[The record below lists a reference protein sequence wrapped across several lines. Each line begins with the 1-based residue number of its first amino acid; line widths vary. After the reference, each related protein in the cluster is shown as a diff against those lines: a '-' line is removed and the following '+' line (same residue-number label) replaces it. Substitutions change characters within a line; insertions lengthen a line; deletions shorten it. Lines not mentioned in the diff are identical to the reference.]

1 MLNRR
6 RFCTGLAV
14 APLLATRGGSAFAQ
28 DGKRPFT
35 LVVPYTPGGSADTLG
50 RIFADAMSIQ
60 VNERV
65 LVDNRPGAGG
75 TIGAAYVAA
84 APADGRTLLY
94 TLGNLLM
101 NQEFMLKD
109 VRFRANDSLVPI
121 ARTTILQVAIVT
133 SATSPFNDL
142 REFLALAK
150 REPGKRSFAYY
161 GDLGVL
167 SMASE
172 AGVDLIR
179 VPYKGGTPG
188 LVDVLAGRVDI
199 IASSLTQ
206 AQPMLKAGKAKI
218 ALQMG
223 MTRDPAYPDVPTAI
237 EIMPTTEG
245 KQLFEIAFAE
255 QVMGR
260 PFVMPPGVPEDRVKV
275 LRDAFDAALKDP
287 EVLKEAAS
295 QKMEIDPVSGAE
307 INALLDRVYAAPPEL
322 AARLSAMAK

>member
-14 APLLATRGGSAFAQ
+14 APLLATRGGAAFAQ

-206 AQPMLKAGKAKI
+206 AQPMLKAGKLKI
-218 ALQMG
+218 LAIVGDERLADM
-223 MTRDPAYPDVPTAI
+223 PNVPTVKEVVPKFRSI
-237 EIMPTTEG
+237 DY
-245 KQLFEIAFAE
+245 
-255 QVMGR
+255 QV
-260 PFVMPPGVPEDRVKV
+260 
-275 LRDAFDAALKDP
+275 
-287 EVLKEAAS
+287 
-295 QKMEIDPVSGAE
+295 
-307 INALLDRVYAAPPEL
+307 VYAPKGTPKPVRDQLAQDISRVVGNADFRRNVAERGAVVSPLYGDELVAFLESDHANISNIIKTAGIQPE
-322 AARLSAMAK
+322 